1 MLKSSLSFK
10 AINKVLF
17 TVKIPPV
24 ALMPSLSHTHIH
36 THHDRHSSAA
46 LPLGLQADR
55 GGHEIDMKPK
65 VV

>member
-24 ALMPSLSHTHIH
+24 ALMPSLSHTHIAIDILLQRSH
-36 THHDRHSSAA
+36 LAYKQTGAA
-46 LPLGLQADR
+46 
-55 GGHEIDMKPK
+55 MKLT
-65 VV
+65 